1 MPVYLNGFND
11 WLTNTNFC
19 CSKGEDCTNAFED
32 VGHSS
37 SAYEMLKDFYIG
49 DLVESKEK
57 SCSTSTSNSK
67 STCCAPK
74 KMNDSSST
82 PKNLPVIVAAVI
94 VGAAIAYNAFLR
106 K

>member
-1 MPVYLNGFND
+1 MVL
-11 WLTNTNFC
+11 LTDTTFC
-19 CSKGEDCTNAFED
+19 CFKGEDCTNAFED
-32 VGHSS
+32 VGHSA

-49 DLVESKEK
+49 ELVESKEK
-57 SCSTSTSNSK
+57 SCSTSTSG

-74 KMNDSSST
+74 KKNDSSPT